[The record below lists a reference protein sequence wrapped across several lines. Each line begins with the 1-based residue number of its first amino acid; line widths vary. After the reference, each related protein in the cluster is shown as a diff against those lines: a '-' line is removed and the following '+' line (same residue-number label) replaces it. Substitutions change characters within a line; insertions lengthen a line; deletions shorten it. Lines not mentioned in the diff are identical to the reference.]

1 MQNFASVNL
10 IGTFRVD
17 ICSLECKLFETCLK
31 FRIAIAPGGTSLLH
45 WVSGWPPSTI
55 VLCISYCLY
64 CLGCLSQ
71 SCHLLKTGVPKFNP
85 LILQE
90 IQKSANIATKPNGLV
105 VHASTGIESVARNL
119 QNMSKRSWSAR
130 CAGASVREMSWKYQS
145 RISRDVSQRAR
156 MDQL

>member
-1 MQNFASVNL
+1 MQNFASVNS
-10 IGTFRVD
+10 IGTYRVD

-105 VHASTGIESVARNL
+105 VHASTGIEKCRKKFAEYVNKELECTMRGRVGEGNELETSIENL
-119 QNMSKRSWSAR
+119 S
-130 CAGASVREMSWKYQS
+130 
-145 RISRDVSQRAR
+145 
-156 MDQL
+156 